1 MTRMGRAAVRVV
13 LFGVVVAVAMAIVF
27 GMVGYDRYHRAGPLT
42 QSRTLIIEKGIGIAM
57 IAEQLAAA
65 NIINNAL
72 IFQVGVRLDG
82 QESVLR
88 AGEYRFPAQI
98 SMRDAAALIASANTV
113 KRRLTIAEGLT
124 NQQVIKQLSLTEGLG
139 GVHSSSYP
147 ADGSLLP
154 ETYYFDYGDDRN
166 ALVRRMQT
174 AMDRALTQIWAT
186 RRDGLAIKTS
196 QEALVLASLIEKETA
211 KPEERARISAVFH
224 NRLRRGMRL
233 QTDPTVAYAIT
244 RGTGPL
250 DRPLTRQDL
259 KFRSPYNTYLNAGLP
274 PGPIANPGRASLE
287 AAVSPSDAK
296 ELYFVADG
304 TGGHLFARTLKQHNR
319 NVARWRQLQRQRLR
333 IPNPHIHL
341 VFHYAQRLH
350 VLLKRS
356 LNPQLG
362 PRILI
367 TPLQTLQRQLSIFD
381 IRHTNKTNHL
391 NPHLRTPL
399 NPFKN
404 NIPLQIGR
412 AHV

>member
-1 MTRMGRAAVRVV
+1 MGRAAVRVV

-65 NIINNAL
+65 NIINNAP

-174 AMDRALTQIWAT
+174 AMNRALTQIWAT
-186 RRDGLAIKTS
+186 RRDGLAVKTP

-233 QTDPTVAYAIT
+233 QTDPTVAYAIA

-296 ELYFVADG
+296 DLYFVADG

-319 NVARWRQLQRQRLR
+319 NVAQWRQLQRQRLR
-333 IPNPHIHL
+333 KASP
-341 VFHYAQRLH
+341 
-350 VLLKRS
+350 
-356 LNPQLG
+356 
-362 PRILI
+362 
-367 TPLQTLQRQLSIFD
+367 
-381 IRHTNKTNHL
+381 
-391 NPHLRTPL
+391 
-399 NPFKN
+399 
-404 NIPLQIGR
+404 
-412 AHV
+412 

>member
-1 MTRMGRAAVRVV
+1 MGRAAVRVV

-27 GMVGYDRYHRAGPLT
+27 GVVGYDRYHRAGPLT
-42 QSRTLIIEKGIGIAM
+42 QSRTLIIEKGIGVAM
-57 IAEQLAAA
+57 IAEQLAGA
-65 NIINNAL
+65 NIIDNAL

-82 QESVLR
+82 QGSVLR
-88 AGEYRFPAQI
+88 AGEYQFSAQI

-113 KRRLTIAEGLT
+113 KRRLTIPEGLT

-139 GVHSSSYP
+139 GVHSGSYP

-186 RRDGLAIKTS
+186 RRDGLAVKTP

-233 QTDPTVAYAIT
+233 QTDPTVAYAIA

-287 AAVSPSDAK
+287 AAISPSDAK
-296 ELYFVADG
+296 DLYFVADG

-333 IPNPHIHL
+333 KASP
-341 VFHYAQRLH
+341 
-350 VLLKRS
+350 
-356 LNPQLG
+356 
-362 PRILI
+362 
-367 TPLQTLQRQLSIFD
+367 
-381 IRHTNKTNHL
+381 
-391 NPHLRTPL
+391 
-399 NPFKN
+399 
-404 NIPLQIGR
+404 
-412 AHV
+412 

>member
-1 MTRMGRAAVRVV
+1 MGRAAVRVV
-13 LFGVVVAVAMAIVF
+13 LFGVVVAVAMAIII
-27 GMVGYDRYHRAGPLT
+27 GIVGYDRYHRVGPLT
-42 QSRTLIIEKGIGIAM
+42 QSRTLIIEKGIGVAM

-65 NIINNAL
+65 NIIDNAL

-82 QESVLR
+82 QKSVLR
-88 AGEYRFPAQI
+88 AGEYQFPAQI

-113 KRRLTIAEGLT
+113 KRRLTIPEGLT

-139 GVHSSSYP
+139 GVHSGSYP

-174 AMDRALTQIWAT
+174 AMDRVLTQIWAT
-186 RRDGLAIKTS
+186 RRDGLAVKTP

-233 QTDPTVAYAIT
+233 QTDPTVAYAIA

-287 AAVSPSDAK
+287 AAISPSDAK
-296 ELYFVADG
+296 DLYFVADG

-333 IPNPHIHL
+333 KASP
-341 VFHYAQRLH
+341 
-350 VLLKRS
+350 
-356 LNPQLG
+356 
-362 PRILI
+362 
-367 TPLQTLQRQLSIFD
+367 
-381 IRHTNKTNHL
+381 
-391 NPHLRTPL
+391 
-399 NPFKN
+399 
-404 NIPLQIGR
+404 
-412 AHV
+412 